1 MLWLLK
7 GAWLYRSEIILLI
20 QVLAKLRKSAREF
33 TRDYI
38 RKQMETR
45 LKKQIGVV
53 LGQVG
58 CLITAFWLT
67 QAAPSLGSDLIAS
80 AVLWLITLYNLN
92 QLIFST
98 IPELRALHRALKGKL
113 GYALKYFL
121 EVSLVT
127 ELLRLNILFLA
138 ISLAL
143 GISTRTVVGSA
154 FSYFDPWIELVHPQ
168 VHSRRNLK

>member
-7 GAWLYRSEIILLI
+7 GAWMYRSEIVLLI
-20 QVLAKLRKSAREF
+20 QVLSKLRKSAREF

-58 CLITAFWLT
+58 CLVVSFWLT
-67 QAAPSLGSDLIAS
+67 QAAPGLGSELIAS
-80 AVLWLITLYNLN
+80 TVLWMITVYNLN

-98 IPELRALHRALKGKL
+98 IPELKALHRALKGKL

-127 ELLRLNILFLA
+127 ELLRLNVLFLA
-138 ISLAL
+138 LSLAL

-154 FSYFDPWIELVHPQ
+154 FSYFDPWVKLVDPQ
-168 VHSRRNLK
+168 ASRRNLK